1 MPGFDRIRKKKRNFC
16 VILQLSACVLM
27 DLYIGEFCNFIPKYV
42 CVCVRKSEL
51 MKCKGSN
58 YVLVKV
64 VNRLYILYYNNPDL
78 KLKLCLFHSTQV
90 SQAQDDGAQGKDGEQ
105 NRDTQEQGSREQTQ
119 EPESMELTQ
128 EQGDTLT
135 TARTGTQIETEA
147 NAKHRTSATHTV
159 DSWGFDWLRYEAN
172 NKVVTKVWCCTCR
185 EYYSKHQGSIP
196 LHAGQ
201 ERLCNTEPYIS
212 GTTNIKKDTANTH
225 GKSKSHIA
233 AFQALT
239 TPSPE
244 VSDTV
249 QCLQRLNDRTK
260 EKMCKLFDIAYTVV
274 HSEQPFTLFRTLVG
288 LEKKHGV
295 ELGVTYQNSK
305 ACRLFI
311 EHIAGTMKDQLHD
324 LVKKKPFY
332 CSLLFDGSTD
342 KTTTEK
348 EVISIKVIENG
359 TPRIR
364 LLG

>member
-1 MPGFDRIRKKKRNFC
+1 M
-16 VILQLSACVLM
+16 ILQLSACVLM
-27 DLYIGEFCNFIPKYV
+27 DLYIGEFCSFIPKYV

-260 EKMCKLFDIAYTVV
+260 EKMCKLFDIAYTVA